1 MAESFIHLPNWA
13 KAIGEVEHFLVGK
26 ATEKNTA
33 IKLDK

>member
-26 ATEKNTA
+26 ATEK
-33 IKLDK
+33 KYSDKAW